1 MNFFEQQDVARR
13 NTRVLVVLFVAAVF
27 LLIVLTN
34 AAVAGYLW
42 FGQDYNIYSGG
53 RGGFSGFLSYFSWQR
68 FGSIGLAVTATV
80 ALVALVKWWQ
90 LSTGG
95 KVVAESMGGTLIL
108 PSTRNPAERRCLN
121 VVQEIALAANMP
133 VPPVYVLNDERGIN
147 AFAAGISPA
156 DAVVAVTRG
165 TIDHLK
171 RHELQGVIAHEFSH
185 ILNGDM
191 RLNIRL
197 AALLKGITFI
207 GDVGHILLRS
217 SNRVRTGASD
227 HGKGG
232 AMMPML
238 GLALWLLGLV
248 GAGVAGFIKAAISRQ
263 KEYLADASAVQ
274 YTRSA
279 DGIGDA
285 LKVIGGY
292 IPGTLV
298 HAARAQEMSH
308 IFFGEIEHRLWNVF
322 ATHPPL
328 GKRIRR
334 VDPGWNGE
342 YIQREVRQYGRTD
355 RPQGAEVGVGRAALV
370 AAAFAAAAAA
380 RKAVIEPDASLGA
393 AAEPAAVEPAAVESA
408 AVADQVAAQDADFG
422 PGPDQLDERTAAREE
437 IPVAFVR
444 QSQEPLGAQA
454 LVFCLLIH
462 DGEDLRGAQLDI
474 ITEAGVTGLTELVN
488 TLSPGVRE
496 LGAPRRLPLLEL
508 CLPALKAMSYSQ
520 YQVFK
525 RTLLLLIRADRQT
538 ELHEWCLFQ
547 LLRHYLDPQFIQ
559 VKPSRPR
566 YRRLQKV
573 AYHLRVVLS
582 VLAHEGSGETGAVFR
597 LAADELGFAS
607 MALLPRDQCS
617 VAAFSR
623 AVHELADCYPLLK
636 PRILKAMALAAGADG
651 RLNPAEREI
660 IASMAAVMDCPTPVQ
675 PDGIPL

>member
-13 NTRVLVVLFVAAVF
+13 NSRVLVALFVAAV
-27 LLIVLTN
+27 LLLVLLTN

-42 FGQDYNIYSGG
+42 FSQDYNVYSGG

-68 FGSIGLAVTATV
+68 FGGIGLAVTATV

-108 PSTRNPAERRCLN
+108 PATRDPAERRCLN

-197 AALLKGITFI
+197 AALLKGITFV

-227 HGKGG
+227 RGRGG

-238 GLALWLLGLV
+238 GLALWLLGLI

-279 DGIGDA
+279 DSIGDA

-308 IFFGEIEHRLWNVF
+308 IFFGEIEHHLWNVF

-342 YIQREVRQYGRTD
+342 YIQREMHRYGRTD

-370 AAAFAAAAAA
+370 AAAFAAAAG
-380 RKAVIEPDASLGA
+380 RKAVIEPDAN
-393 AAEPAAVEPAAVESA
+393 PAAVEP
-408 AVADQVAAQDADFG
+408 DADFG
-422 PGPDQLDERTAAREE
+422 PGPDQLDEDTAAREE

-444 QSQEPLGAQA
+444 HSQEPLGAQA
-454 LVFCLLIH
+454 LVFCLLIN
-462 DGEDLRGAQLDI
+462 DGEELRQAQLDI
-474 ITEAGVTGLTELVN
+474 VTGAGVTGLTELVN
-488 TLSPGVRE
+488 TLAPGVRE

-508 CLPALKAMSYSQ
+508 CLPALKAMSFSQ

-597 LAADELGFAS
+597 LAADELGFTT

-623 AVHELADCYPLLK
+623 AVHELANCYPLLK
-636 PRILKAMALAAGADG
+636 PRVLKAMTLAAGADG
-651 RLNPAEREI
+651 YLNPAEREI
-660 IASMAAVMDCPTPVQ
+660 IASMAAVMDCPVPVE
-675 PDGIPL
+675 PDGITL